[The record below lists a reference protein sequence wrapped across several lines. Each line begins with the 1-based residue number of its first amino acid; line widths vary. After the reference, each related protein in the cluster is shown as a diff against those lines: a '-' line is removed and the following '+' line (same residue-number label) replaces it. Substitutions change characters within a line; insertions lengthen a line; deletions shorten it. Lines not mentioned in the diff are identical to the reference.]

1 VCRWDERDVSLLP
14 EYLKKFFLRL
24 ISTFREFDE
33 LLEPHEKYRSAY
45 IRNVV
50 SMLVTFFKK

>member
-14 EYLKKFFLRL
+14 EYLKKFFLKL

-50 SMLVTFFKK
+50 SMLVTFF